1 VANIVI
7 VGATSAIAQATARS
21 LCEKKPSFL
30 LVGRNR
36 ERLDQLAEDLRVRG
50 ADSVFVHVAAF
61 DEIQNSG
68 NVLQAAISQL
78 GTVDTI
84 LMAHGILPDQTEV
97 EKNSIQLQTLFAIN
111 CVNTILLIRE
121 FAEYFE
127 GQGSGALAVITSVAG
142 DRGRPSNFAYG
153 ASKSAVSIYLEG
165 LASRLQ
171 GTNISVID
179 IKPGLVDTP
188 MTALLDKRG
197 LFWSTSTRIAKD
209 IVRALDKTSG
219 VVYTPWFWRHI
230 MRIVRYLPGFV
241 IRRM

>member
-1 VANIVI
+1 
-7 VGATSAIAQATARS
+7 
-21 LCEKKPSFL
+21 
-30 LVGRNR
+30 
-36 ERLDQLAEDLRVRG
+36 
-50 ADSVFVHVAAF
+50 VAAF
-61 DEIQNSG
+61 DEIENSD
-68 NVLQAAISQL
+68 NVLQTAISQL

-84 LMAHGILPDQTEV
+84 FMAHGILPDQTEV
-97 EKNSIQLQTLFAIN
+97 EKNAIQLQTLFAIN
-111 CVNTILLIRE
+111 CVSTILLIRE

-127 GQGSGALAVITSVAG
+127 GQGVGALAVITSVAG

-153 ASKSAVSIYLEG
+153 ASKKAVSIYLEG

-188 MTALLDKRG
+188 MTASLDKRG

-219 VVYTPWFWRHI
+219 VVYTPWFWQHI
-230 MRIVRYLPGFV
+230 MRIVRYLPRFV
-241 IRRM
+241 SRRM

>member
-1 VANIVI
+1 MANIVI

-21 LCEKKPSFL
+21 LCEQKPSFL

-50 ADSVFVHVAAF
+50 ADSVFVHVAVF

-97 EKNSIQLQTLFAIN
+97 EKNAIQLQTLFAIN

-153 ASKSAVSIYLEG
+153 ASKRAVSIYLEG

-188 MTALLDKRG
+188 MTALLDKQG

-230 MRIVRYLPGFV
+230 MRVVRYLPGFV